1 MDIHGAYNK
10 VNTKKLIALA
20 VVKLITD
27 DDTVKLKI
35 SSGTV
40 DVALEIEK
48 IETISSFAITPTTS
62 AQIMAGELSPI
73 GANIKLILLEIKYRI
88 LFVISCV
95 KTKLVAVCVN
105 IQIIIPTLITT
116 PKMRFAKSMVF
127 VFTAVTTCE
136 TSMCLSGGN
145 SKSNSPASVGRIV
158 YLKFLQKQVPQPSLI
173 SKALPQQSMHALQKK
188 QLQ

>member
-27 DDTVKLKI
+27 NDTVKLKI

-73 GANIKLILLEIKYRI
+73 GANIKLILLEIK
-88 LFVISCV
+88 
-95 KTKLVAVCVN
+95 
-105 IQIIIPTLITT
+105 
-116 PKMRFAKSMVF
+116 
-127 VFTAVTTCE
+127 
-136 TSMCLSGGN
+136 
-145 SKSNSPASVGRIV
+145 
-158 YLKFLQKQVPQPSLI
+158 
-173 SKALPQQSMHALQKK
+173 
-188 QLQ
+188 